1 MNLKKTWSKDDYTL
15 EQRKTWYSQVA
26 NDYNRVRP
34 RYPREIIARA
44 IELAQ
49 LPPQAAI
56 LEIGCGPGTATVE
69 FARRGFSLVCLEPS
83 LEAYQLARLNC
94 TQYSSVEI
102 KNSTFEEWEL
112 PNKFN
117 AVLAANSFHW
127 VSSEVAYAKTADALK
142 NDGSLMLLW
151 NTAPQ
156 PTYSIYQLLEP
167 VYQSLA
173 PSLPQYVRYEAKETQ
188 ENSLNKQGQN
198 VLNSGLFKDLLSEQM
213 VCEAT
218 YSLDDYLALLSTFSP
233 YIALEPQKRESLLA
247 QLRKVLETNGISRMQ
262 CSYLSVFH
270 IAQLVMGNR

>member
-1 MNLKKTWSKDDYTL
+1 MNLRNWSKDAYPL

-26 NDYNRVRP
+26 NAYNRARP
-34 RYPREIIARA
+34 RYPRELISRA

-49 LPPQAAI
+49 LSPQAAI

-69 FARRGFSLVCLEPS
+69 WARRGFSLVCLEPS
-83 LEAYQLARLNC
+83 PEASQLAQLNC
-94 TQYSSVEI
+94 AQYSYVEI

-112 PNKFN
+112 PNQFN

-127 VSSEVAYAKTADALK
+127 VSSEIAYAKTADALK
-142 NDGSLMLLW
+142 DDGSLMLLW

-156 PTYSIYQLLEP
+156 PPYNIYQLLEP
-167 VYQSLA
+167 VYQAHA

-188 ENSLNKQGQN
+188 EKSLSKQGQN
-198 VLNSGLFKDLLSEQM
+198 VLNSGLFKDLVSEQM

-247 QLRKVLETNGISRMQ
+247 HLRKVLETNGINSMQ
-262 CSYLSVFH
+262 CSYLSAFH
-270 IAQLVMGNR
+270 IAQLVVGNR

>member
-1 MNLKKTWSKDDYTL
+1 MNQNWSKNDYTL

-34 RYPREIIARA
+34 RYPRKLISRA

-49 LPPQAAI
+49 LSPQADI

-69 FARRGFSLVCLEPS
+69 WARLGFSLVCLEPS
-83 LEAYQLARLNC
+83 LEACQLARLNC
-94 TQYSSVEI
+94 AQYPSVEI
-102 KNSTFEEWEL
+102 RNSTFEEWEL
-112 PNKFN
+112 TDKFN

-127 VSSEVAYAKTADALK
+127 VSSEVACAKAADALK

-188 ENSLNKQGQN
+188 EKSLSKQGQN
-198 VLNSGLFKDLLSEQM
+198 VLNSGLFKDLLSEKM

-218 YSLDDYLALLSTFSP
+218 YSIDDYLALLSTLSP

-262 CSYLSVFH
+262 CSYLSAFH
-270 IAQLVMGNR
+270 VAQLVIGNG

>member
-1 MNLKKTWSKDDYTL
+1 MNLRNWSKDAYPL

-34 RYPREIIARA
+34 RYPKELIARA
-44 IELAQ
+44 IEIAQ

-69 FARRGFSLVCLEPS
+69 FARCGFSLVCLEPS
-83 LEAYQLARLNC
+83 PEACQLARLNC
-94 TQYSSVEI
+94 DQYPSVEI

-112 PNKFN
+112 TNKFN

-127 VSSEVAYAKTADALK
+127 VSSEIAYAKAADALTD
-142 NDGSLMLLW
+142 DGSLMLLW
-151 NTAPQ
+151 NTTPQ
-156 PTYSIYQLLEP
+156 PSYNIYQLLEP
-167 VYQSLA
+167 VYQAHA

-198 VLNSGLFKDLLSEQM
+198 VLNSGLFKDLVSEQM

-262 CSYLSVFH
+262 CFYLSAFH
-270 IAQLVMGNR
+270 VAQLVIGNR